1 MTKPKYDFAGWVT
14 KNDIR
19 CSDGSIIQHDAFKSN
34 DKMTVPLVWNH
45 QHNDVQNT
53 LGHIVLHNQPE
64 GVYGYGSFNDTESGT
79 HAKEML
85 KHGDINAMSIGARGI
100 KRKGSTIT
108 HGKIFEVSLV
118 LAGANP
124 GATIDTIMMHA
135 DDDTEE
141 AIIYTDQLIHSAES
155 ELLHEEGGPQ
165 VDPEENVTPKT
176 EAPKT
181 ENGADDKTIGE
192 IMDTLNPE
200 QMEAVEVL
208 IGLAVDKAT
217 NGDDSEEDA
226 SQQEGDGEELKQN
239 AFDNQGKNEEVV
251 LHAAA
256 MQDLNDTIVGA
267 AKREQGTLKEI
278 MNDVVVEHGIT
289 NIETLFPDATLVTN
303 EPVIWGRQGLE
314 SDKIING
321 VSKVPFSR
329 IKSRTADLTQDEA
342 RARGYIKGDE
352 KIEQIF
358 DVASRETFPQTIY
371 KKQKLDRDD
380 IIDITDFDIVAFI
393 NKEMRM
399 MLNDEIARAILVGDG
414 RQTSDKSKIKED
426 KIRPIISD
434 DDFYT
439 MKANYTDAAD
449 FLETVILNNAD
460 LEGTGSYT
468 MFIDPTLLSQIK
480 LLKGTDGRFLLG
492 HIPSNSELA
501 QQFEVSE
508 IVATKLMKG
517 KGALIVSLTDYK
529 VGSTKGGEI
538 TTFDDFDIDFNQHK
552 YLIETR
558 LSGALVQPR
567 AALYL
572 TPKGGTTTTTTTTTT
587 TVKA

>member
-19 CSDGSIIQHDAFKSN
+19 CSDGSIIQHDAFKGN

-64 GVYGYGSFNDTESGT
+64 GVYGYGSFNDTESGI

-141 AIIYTDQLIHSAES
+141 AIIYTDQLIHSVES

-289 NIETLFPDATLVTN
+289 NIETLFPNATLVTN

-329 IKSRTADLTQDEA
+329 IKSRTADLTEDEA
-342 RARGYIKGDE
+342 RARGYIKGNE

-358 DVASRETFPQTIY
+358 SVASRETFPQTIY

-517 KGALIVSLTDYK
+517 KGAVIVSLTDYK

-538 TTFDDFDIDFNQHK
+538 TTFEDFDIDFNQHK

-572 TPKGGTTTTTTTTTT
+572 TPKSGTTTTTTTT

>member
-19 CSDGSIIQHDAFKSN
+19 CSDGSIIQHDAFKGN
-34 DKMTVPLVWNH
+34 DQMTVPLVWNH

-64 GVYGYGSFNDTESGT
+64 GVYGYGSFNDTESGI

-181 ENGADDKTIGE
+181 ENGADDKTSGE

-329 IKSRTADLTQDEA
+329 IKSRTADLTEDEA

-358 DVASRETFPQTIY
+358 SVASRETFPQTIY

-517 KGALIVSLTDYK
+517 KGAVIVSLTDYK

-538 TTFDDFDIDFNQHK
+538 TTFEDFDIDFNQHK

-572 TPKGGTTTTTTTTTT
+572 TPKSGTTTTTTTT

>member
-19 CSDGSIIQHDAFKSN
+19 CSDGSIIQHDAFKGN

-226 SQQEGDGEELKQN
+226 SKQEGDGEELKQN

-251 LHAAA
+251 LHAAV

-342 RARGYIKGDE
+342 RARGYIKGAE

-414 RQTSDKSKIKED
+414 RATSDKSKIKED

-517 KGALIVSLTDYK
+517 KGAVIVSLTDYK

-538 TTFDDFDIDFNQHK
+538 TTFEDFDIDFNQHK

-572 TPKGGTTTTTTTTTT
+572 TPKSGTTTTTTTTI
-587 TVKA
+587 KA